1 MSGNFNRNLE
11 VAQGLEA
18 TIRNELSRLTSAP
31 GINFQSASQHVDN
44 LIRDLQQKI
53 GGLRGQ
59 VNSMGPDERE
69 MYLEDITELD
79 KSCSQ
84 FRSQLQAAN
93 QRAGAQQQV
102 QSQHDNNMQ
111 KGNQIANK
119 LDESLAIGNDTLQTQ
134 QNTMNTLAEDQ
145 KHLDNVESN
154 LSVVDSEASTGER
167 TAIRMYRRQLMIRII
182 SWSIVAVLL
191 ALFIFSLVW
200 KLKPE

>member
-167 TAIRMYRRQLMIRII
+167 TATRMYRRQLMIRII